1 MKYCVSCG
9 EKALV
14 QHHFCSACGHSFGD
28 QVSDKPKQ
36 ARYPA
41 FVPNQDDI
49 STYEHHLKYLNKLSS
64 FQSKVFYLFFFG
76 AFAVMFFT
84 FTSVFS
90 GWASVSKAFESIWLF
105 PFCIISCIA
114 IKFTSLDYWLA
125 KQIYGRDYRYKDNG
139 LRLVYQELPSAK
151 NHKDEFICIF
161 CGNKR
166 FFRKGIYASDSCTV
180 NCTKCQHYL
189 YTE

>member
-1 MKYCVSCG
+1 MVIH
-9 EKALV
+9 LV
-14 QHHFCSACGHSFGD
+14 IKCQ
-28 QVSDKPKQ
+28 DKPQ
-36 ARYPA
+36 ASTLSRI
-41 FVPNQDDI
+41 VTNQDDI
-49 STYEHHLKYLNKLSS
+49 STYEHHLKYFKQIKLFPKQSILS
-64 FQSKVFYLFFFG
+64 FLLWCFRGHVFY
-76 AFAVMFFT
+76 

-90 GWASVSKAFESIWLF
+90 GWAFVSKAFQLYGYL

-125 KQIYGRDYRYKDNG
+125 KQIYGRNYRYKDNG